1 MFILI
6 GTSSFDCVYV
16 LLSLLLAA
24 VTAEDAQDRSD
35 RAILTPWVKFLW
47 ESYRQCLDLLRNNNR
62 VEQLYH
68 DIAKQAFEF
77 CLQYT
82 RKTEFR
88 KLCDNVSVIG
98 FWVNKFLQ
106 LGKDLPLVG

>member
-1 MFILI
+1 M
-6 GTSSFDCVYV
+6 
-16 LLSLLLAA
+16 LLAA

-98 FWVNKFLQ
+98 YLERLSFCNEE
-106 LGKDLPLVG
+106 